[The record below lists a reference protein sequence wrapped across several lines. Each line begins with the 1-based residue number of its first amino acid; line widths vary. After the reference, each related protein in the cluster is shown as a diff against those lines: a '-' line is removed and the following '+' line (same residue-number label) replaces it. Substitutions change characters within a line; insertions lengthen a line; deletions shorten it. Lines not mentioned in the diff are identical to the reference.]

1 MPIKPTLVSRA
12 IVDVMLQLIAISTRI
27 KVYTES
33 INPHGMFAPPATTF
47 DGNDFC
53 TVYANL
59 LSNPE
64 V

>member
-1 MPIKPTLVSRA
+1 
-12 IVDVMLQLIAISTRI
+12 MLQLIAISTRI